1 MTRDQ
6 LPPRQRENQDPDEQV
21 RPIPRLLIAMMMV
34 GVAWGAW
41 YLARTSTDASPLLGD
56 ARTTAA
62 FAAAPVSAGVDGA
75 QVYAGKCAACHQ
87 ASGAGLAGV
96 FPPLAASPWVTDSEK
111 RLVQILLHGIQGPIE
126 VLGTSYNG
134 LMPAWKM
141 LSDAELA
148 AVATYVRSA
157 FGNQA
162 SAISAELVAAE
173 RAATA
178 SRTTPWGGGAELESV
193 KE

>member
-1 MTRDQ
+1 MTGDG

-21 RPIPRLLIAMMMV
+21 RPIPRLVIGMLVI

-41 YLARTSTDASPLLGD
+41 YLTRTSTDVSPLFGD
-56 ARTTAA
+56 ARTVAA
-62 FAAAPVSAGVDGA
+62 FNAAPASDRVDGA

-87 ASGAGLAGV
+87 ASGAGLAGI
-96 FPPLAASPWVTDSEK
+96 FPPLAASPWVTGSEQ
-111 RLVQILLHGIQGPIE
+111 RVVQILLHGIQGPID
-126 VLGTSYNG
+126 VLGTTYNG
-134 LMPAWKM
+134 LMPSWKT

-148 AVATYVRSA
+148 AVASYVRGA

-162 SAISAELVAAE
+162 PAITAELVAAE

-178 SRTTPWGGGAELESV
+178 SRVTPWTGGAELELV
-193 KE
+193 K

>member
-1 MTRDQ
+1 
-6 LPPRQRENQDPDEQV
+6 
-21 RPIPRLLIAMMMV
+21 
-34 GVAWGAW
+34 
-41 YLARTSTDASPLLGD
+41 LGD
-56 ARTTAA
+56 ARTVAA
-62 FAAAPVSAGVDGA
+62 FTAPAANARVDGA

-87 ASGAGLAGV
+87 ASGAGLVGI
-96 FPPLAASPWVTDSEK
+96 FPPLAGSSWVTGSEQ

-126 VLGTSYNG
+126 VLEITYNG

-148 AVATYVRSA
+148 AVATYVRGA

-178 SRTTPWGGGAELESV
+178 SRVTPWAGGEALEAV
-193 KE
+193 K

>member
-1 MTRDQ
+1 VKRDE

-21 RPIPRLLIAMMMV
+21 RPIPRLLIAMLV
-34 GVAWGAW
+34 IGVAWGGW
-41 YLARTSTDASPLLGD
+41 YLARTSTDVSPLLGD
-56 ARTTAA
+56 ARTVAA
-62 FAAAPVSAGVDGA
+62 FTAPAANARVDGA

-87 ASGAGLAGV
+87 ASGAGLVGI
-96 FPPLAASPWVTDSEK
+96 FPPLAGSSWVTGSEQ

-126 VLGTSYNG
+126 VLEITYNG

-141 LSDAELA
+141 LSNEELA
-148 AVATYVRSA
+148 AVATYVRGA

-178 SRTTPWGGGAELESV
+178 SRVTPWAGGEALEAV
-193 KE
+193 K